1 MSMRKGKM
9 HKKTGIYALASDSLF
24 KKVFDK
30 IQTGIIIIDSET
42 HMIVDANPLAEAI
55 LGYPKDKL
63 VGKVCHEFI
72 CPSKVGACPITDLH
86 KTIDNSEKELINAD
100 GKRVPVLKTQVT
112 VNLKGK
118 DYIIESFTDFSDHV
132 KADNQKVILIGYLS
146 ESIHRVQ
153 RPLQLTSMNLQLI
166 ADQVKTGEFDPEE
179 IRIELQIQKNNIEK
193 MIKTLEELTES
204 VTKDQPDI
212 SPEFRKFFAGK

>member
-1 MSMRKGKM
+1 M

-63 VGKVCHEFI
+63 VGKVCQEFI

-204 VTKDQPDI
+204 VTKDQTDI